1 MHIRKGNEMEDEFLK
16 TITGIVAAQNQA
28 VMSGIELGRKES
40 AVRIKKLETTNAKM
54 FTALKFAQSFFESIT
69 CHCAEGPEFFDRAT
83 LMKTIEGE
91 AMKAYGDIEQ
101 ATKEAEE

>member
-1 MHIRKGNEMEDEFLK
+1 MSELSEQIAEIAK
-16 TITGIVAAQNQA
+16 AQNKA
-28 VMSGIELGRKES
+28 IMSGIELGRKES
-40 AVRIKKLETTNAKM
+40 TARIKELETSNAKL